1 MGDATATLTCPKC
14 ESPMRSYER
23 NGIVIDQCTNCRGVY
38 LDRGELERLMDAESA
53 HSSEQGTGSAEGK
66 KEKGFVGKLR
76 DRAEGKTGQRGE
88 KRERGGFLEDFFGGE

>member
-23 NGIVIDQCTNCRGVY
+23 NGIVIDQCTNCRGVF

-53 HSSEQGTGSAEGK
+53 HYSEQRSGSGERER
-66 KEKGFVGKLR
+66 EKGFVGKLR
-76 DRAEGKTGQRGE
+76 DRAEGKPQHGK
-88 KRERGGFLEDFFGGE
+88 KRERGGFLEDFLGGE